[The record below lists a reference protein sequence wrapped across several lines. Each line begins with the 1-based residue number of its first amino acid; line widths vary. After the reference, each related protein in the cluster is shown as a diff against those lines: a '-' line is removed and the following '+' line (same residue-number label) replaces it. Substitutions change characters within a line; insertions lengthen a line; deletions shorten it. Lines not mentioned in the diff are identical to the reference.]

1 MELMVREL
9 SRIVARDTRLRILH
23 VVATGAR
30 RGGEVFAS
38 DLSRAL
44 ADEDVLQN
52 VVILRG
58 DGDPAVD
65 FSSSPIQLV
74 RHSANTHPPAFD
86 LRIAKELRRAI
97 ADHRP
102 DVVLAHGGE
111 SLKYAIP
118 ATVGR
123 PIRVIYRR
131 IGSIRGRTSLRGA
144 RLLAYQAL
152 MRRASLIVAVAD
164 AIRDETIDR
173 FRVPPPRVVTVPNAV
188 DADRV
193 RPAVGRD
200 DVRASLGVPTTSPI
214 ILSVGAL
221 TWEKDPLA
229 TLAIATAVVRARP
242 ETRFLMVGDGPMRR
256 RIESAV
262 RDDGLA
268 GRVLLA
274 GARDDVADLLAAS
287 DVLMLNSR
295 SEGMPGVLIEG
306 GMLGLPAVA
315 SAVGGVAEVVEHGV
329 TGLLAPPGDRATM
342 ISSIVDLID
351 DDVRRRAIGA
361 AARDRCIRCFEI
373 RGAADRYVEIL
384 EARGGRP

>member
-1 MELMVREL
+1 MVRDR
-9 SRIVARDTRLRILH
+9 SRIVARDTRLRVLH

-44 ADEDVLQN
+44 ADQDVLQN

-65 FSSSPIQLV
+65 FSSPPIQLV
-74 RHSANTHPPAFD
+74 RHSADTRPPAFN
-86 LRIAKELRRAI
+86 LRIARELRRAI
-97 ADHRP
+97 ADRRP

-118 ATVGR
+118 ATAGR

-131 IGSIRGRTSLRGA
+131 IGSIRGRTSLHGP
-144 RLLAYQAL
+144 RLLAYQIL
-152 MRRASLIVAVAD
+152 MRRASLVVAVAD

-188 DADRV
+188 DAARV
-193 RPAVGRD
+193 RPAVGPYA
-200 DVRASLGVPTTSPI
+200 VRASLGIPSTSPI
-214 ILSVGAL
+214 VLSVGAF
-221 TWEKDPLA
+221 TWEKDPVA
-229 TLAIATAVVRARP
+229 TLAIAAGVVKARP
-242 ETRFLMVGDGPMRR
+242 EARFLMVGDGPMRR
-256 RIESAV
+256 RIQTAV

-315 SAVGGVAEVVEHGV
+315 SAVGGVPEVVEHGV
-329 TGLLAPPGDRATM
+329 TGLLARPGDRSTM
-342 ISSIVDLID
+342 ISSVVDLID

-384 EARGGRP
+384 EGRGGRP